1 MLRAFLH
8 VPESQFFPGLAS
20 LYFASAS
27 TTYLITYRNSHD
39 SRVDINFKNLMFRD
53 DFFCNL
59 KLSSLWVAGM
69 RVWLMRQW
77 HVPCSVYVFEK
88 YYLRPEQ
95 KTEALMAEPGKSI
108 WSGSCLVARRHW
120 SGTKSVTGCILRSKI
135 KLRPTKFII
144 LCRDSMR
151 MKYTFLK
158 WWIWR
163 EATGDMRE
171 VTKKW
176 NKLQQCINGVLDLWS
191 NARTWCTFIR
201 YVA

>member
-1 MLRAFLH
+1 MIRTFLH
-8 VPESQFFPGLAS
+8 VPESQFFPALAC

-39 SRVDINFKNLMFRD
+39 SRVHINKSGLGSVQSQFLVVIKQSASKNSMFRD

-88 YYLRPEQ
+88 YYLRSEQ
-95 KTEALMAEPGKSI
+95 KTEALMVEPEKSI

-120 SGTKSVTGCILRSKI
+120 SGTKSVTGCILRTKI
-135 KLRPTKFII
+135 IRLTKFII

-151 MKYTFLK
+151 MKYFFEVMNLT
-158 WWIWR
+158 R
-163 EATGDMRE
+163 GDGGYERGH
-171 VTKKW
+171 KKV
-176 NKLQQCINGVLDLWS
+176 K
-191 NARTWCTFIR
+191 
-201 YVA
+201 